1 MNSTER
7 HEARYQR
14 RKAAREAKRRKHL
27 DQYDNFNN
35 VASVPALIR
44 AHFDSR
50 KGVMWK
56 ASVARY
62 NAHFIK
68 YAVMQSRD
76 LYTGKFKCSGFFIF
90 WIIERGK
97 RRHVH
102 SLHYAERV
110 IRRSCC
116 INAIVPIL
124 SSGLIYDNG
133 ASLKGKGV
141 SFSVMRCAVHL
152 HQYFRETG
160 SNDGYILV
168 IDFKGYFNHILHKPL
183 METVIDRYILDP
195 ALNALVKQFIS
206 ASDMETDSEKGK
218 GLYIGP
224 EDSQIYAISYPSS
237 IDHHIKDKWGLR
249 FYARYNDDSYIML
262 KSKEKLLEYKQQLFS
277 LYDALGIIPNQK
289 KTQII
294 KISRGF
300 TYLKTKYFLT
310 ETGKVIMKPD
320 HNAIVRERRKL
331 KKLKKFY
338 DSEILT
344 LQQICQQYMSWR
356 GAILKKDA
364 FRSVKNMDKLFY
376 SLYHVRPWRYKKDK
390 KRRGEYEQ
398 RTA

>member
-1 MNSTER
+1 
-7 HEARYQR
+7 
-14 RKAAREAKRRKHL
+14 
-27 DQYDNFNN
+27 
-35 VASVPALIR
+35 
-44 AHFDSR
+44 
-50 KGVMWK
+50 
-56 ASVARY
+56 
-62 NAHFIK
+62 
-68 YAVMQSRD
+68 
-76 LYTGKFKCSGFFIF
+76 
-90 WIIERGK
+90 
-97 RRHVH
+97 
-102 SLHYAERV
+102 
-110 IRRSCC
+110 
-116 INAIVPIL
+116 
-124 SSGLIYDNG
+124 
-133 ASLKGKGV
+133 
-141 SFSVMRCAVHL
+141 
-152 HQYFRETG
+152 
-160 SNDGYILV
+160 
-168 IDFKGYFNHILHKPL
+168 
-183 METVIDRYILDP
+183 MENVIDRYILDP

-262 KSKEKLLEYKQQLFS
+262 KSKEKLLEYKQQLFN

-338 DSEILT
+338 DSGIMT

-376 SLYHVRPWRYKKDK
+376 SLFHVRPWRYKKDK